1 MTNKVVL
8 RTVDEF
14 LMDFKPTYIPIMPLF
29 MGKATAYSVEE
40 GKINFNR
47 LEAVGDLRSK
57 LHGAKDTTLHVISA
71 REGKKVFSKY
81 FLGSK
86 YQQSQL
92 QDRQGYETVVAQ
104 VLDEHNKQSD
114 GLLVDG
120 GGTQP
125 SDVVNNG
132 LIFSQDANYVLKSS
146 YEVQKDAAA
155 DHLADFYQKIV
166 SIVQEADDIDGRKVV
181 FLYGSTVI
189 AKYNS
194 LFVEN
199 KASFAKALSDALPN
213 VTFIKMPTAVSPA
226 GNGFVVVNMDQVH
239 LHYTLLP
246 TVKAQGVNE
255 EMMYAWTNFLMGSC
269 MLEVLAYGGIIRQ
282 PVTFAA

>member
-14 LMDFKPTYIPIMPLF
+14 LMDFKPTYVPIMPLF
-29 MGKATAYSVEE
+29 MGKSTAYSVEE

-71 REGKKVFSKY
+71 REGKKTFAKY

-92 QDRQGYETVVAQ
+92 QDSKGYETVVAQ

-114 GLLVDG
+114 ALLTDG

-132 LIFSQDANYVLKSS
+132 LMYSQDANYVLKTS
-146 YEVQKDAAA
+146 YEVQKDAAD

-166 SIVQEADDIDGRKVV
+166 STVQEADDVDGRKVV
-181 FLYGSTVI
+181 FIYGDTAI

-199 KASFAKALSDALPN
+199 KASFAKALADALPQ
-213 VTFIKMPTAVSPA
+213 VTFIKLPKAVTPA
-226 GNGFVVVNMDQVH
+226 GNGFIVVNMDQIH

-246 TVKAQGVNE
+246 TVKGQGVNE

-269 MLEVLAYGGIIRQ
+269 MLEVLAYSGIIRQ